1 MVFSAT
7 RPGINKNHI
16 KNGFYSFFN
25 LKSFFR
31 SIIVQEKGFQSFKG
45 EVSRTNNS
53 IFRKK
58 EGKMENFFEK
68 VWKMIVDSSLL
79 NVVGAI
85 IILLVG
91 WLIALILSR
100 KISKAVNEL
109 ALKRTSLAE
118 ETEIPNVSQADT
130 FAGKLA
136 YYVIMILT
144 VLGCFSVLKLNAAA
158 EPLQEFISSIA
169 LYAPNI
175 AGALLL
181 LLAAWIIAGIVRAIT
196 KSAILKSK
204 LNTRLAEQ
212 IGAKDP
218 ATVADYTAKTA
229 YYTVFLFFIPAILNA
244 LKIYGVTAPLQSMFE
259 KILTFLPNLIACGAI
274 LLIGLW
280 VASIVR
286 KAVSGLV
293 IISRLNALGE
303 KIGISR
309 TFGNNGLAAMCGIVS
324 YVLVAI
330 PVVISALTALQI
342 DALSKSVAGFFDKL
356 LNATGDIIGAGLL
369 IFASI
374 LVGNFAA
381 GLVTQLTA
389 NFGLDQFI
397 AKMGFTKEGKET
409 AAPSAIAGKL
419 AFLSILLMAVLA
431 ACDLLGFRQLADLI
445 RVFAAFGGNILLSIV
460 VILIG
465 TFLASF
471 VSSALE
477 GKCNAFVIT
486 GIKAG
491 VIIFTIAIAV
501 SNMNIGDRIVEIA
514 FSLILGAAC
523 VASAIAFGVGG
534 REAAAKILN
543 EWVEKLK
550 K

>member
-1 MVFSAT
+1 
-7 RPGINKNHI
+7 
-16 KNGFYSFFN
+16 
-25 LKSFFR
+25 
-31 SIIVQEKGFQSFKG
+31 
-45 EVSRTNNS
+45 
-53 IFRKK
+53 
-58 EGKMENFFEK
+58 MENFFEK
-68 VWKMIVDSSLL
+68 VWQIIVDSSLL
-79 NVVGAI
+79 NVMGAI
-85 IILLVG
+85 AILLLG

-100 KISKAVNEL
+100 KISKAVNAL
-109 ALKRTSLAE
+109 ALKRASLAD
-118 ETEIPNVSQADT
+118 ETDIPTVSQADT
-130 FAGKLA
+130 FAGKVA
-136 YYVIMILT
+136 YYVVMILT
-144 VLGCFSVLKLNAAA
+144 ILGCFSVLKLNAAA

-169 LYAPNI
+169 RYAPNI

-181 LLAAWIIAGIVRAIT
+181 LFAAWIIAGIVRAIT
-196 KSAILKSK
+196 KSAILKNK

-244 LKIYGVTAPLQSMFE
+244 LKIYGVTAPLQAMFE
-259 KILTFLPNLIACGAI
+259 KILTFLPNLIASAAI
-274 LLIGLW
+274 LFTGLW
-280 VASIVR
+280 FAAIVR

-293 IISRLNALGE
+293 VISRLNALGE
-303 KIGISR
+303 KMGISR

-324 YVLVAI
+324 YVLIAI

-356 LNATGDIIGAGLL
+356 LNATGDIIGAALL
-369 IFASI
+369 IFASV

-389 NFGLDQFI
+389 NFGLDRFI
-397 AKMGFTKEGKET
+397 AKMGFKSEGKENT
-409 AAPSAIAGKL
+409 APSAIAGKL
-419 AFLSILLMAVLA
+419 TFLSILLMAVLA

-445 RVFAAFGGNILLSIV
+445 RVFASFGGNVLLSVV
-460 VILIG
+460 VILTG

-471 VSSALE
+471 AASALE
-477 GKCNAFVIT
+477 GKCNTLIIT
-486 GIKAG
+486 AVRAA

-514 FSLILGAAC
+514 FALILGAAC

-534 REAAAKILN
+534 KEAAAKLLN
-543 EWVEKLK
+543 EWVDKLK